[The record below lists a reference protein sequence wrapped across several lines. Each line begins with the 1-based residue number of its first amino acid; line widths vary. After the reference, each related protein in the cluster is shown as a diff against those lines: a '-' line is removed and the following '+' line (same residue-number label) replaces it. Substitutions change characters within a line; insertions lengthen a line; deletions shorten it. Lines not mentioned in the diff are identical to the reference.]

1 MDYKNY
7 NPRAAALAQARTLL
21 TDAVKAAVADG
32 TLPEAALPD
41 FIVEIPAD
49 VKNGDIASNVAMAGA
64 RAFHKAPRQIAEA
77 ITAKLQLDGSLFD
90 RFEVAGPGFINL
102 FLGQDWFTS
111 VVRAAVANPEY
122 GRTDAGAGKKYNVEF
137 VSANPTGPMH
147 MGNARGGALGDGLAA
162 CLDWAGYDVTREFYI
177 NDAGNQIEKF
187 GKSLAIRYLQLYK
200 GEDAC
205 PLPEECYQGA
215 DIIARAKEFAEVH
228 GDAYVNKDFDEL
240 KKAIVA
246 DALPKNIA
254 GLQRDLG
261 KYRIQYDVWFHES
274 DLHSSGAVKAV
285 VDKLLESGAC
295 YKAEDGAIMYR
306 SAQYAAKYGV
316 VNKRK
321 TDDGSEEEAK
331 DEVLVRANGIPTYFA
346 ADIAYHYNKLA
357 VRGFDK
363 AIDVWGADHHGHV
376 ARMKGAMDAIGLD
389 GSRLDIV
396 LMQMVN
402 LMRDGKP
409 VRMSKRTGKAIT
421 LTDLLDEVPIDS
433 ARFFFNQRESSSTL
447 DFDLDLA
454 VRNDSENPVYYVQ
467 YAHARICSVLKKL
480 ESEGVKF
487 EGADAVDASV
497 LTGVVNKRK
506 TDDGSEEEAK
516 DEVLV
521 RANGIPTYFA
531 ADIAYHYNKL
541 AVRGFD
547 KAIDVWGADHHGH
560 VARMK
565 GAMDAIGLDGSRLDI
580 VLMQMVNL
588 MRDGKP
594 VRMSKRTGKAITLTD
609 LLDEVPIDS
618 ARFFFNQRESSSTL
632 DFDLDLAVR
641 NDSENP
647 VYYVQYAHA
656 RICSVL
662 KKLESEGVKFEG
674 ADAVDASVL
683 TDPAEQ
689 ALIRLLA
696 AFPAEITAAAEK
708 YDPAR
713 ITRYCIDVASAYH
726 RFYNAC
732 RILDAEGAVQQG
744 RIALCLAVRGVI
756 HNILTMFKVTAPETM

>member
-7 NPRAAALAQARTLL
+7 NPRAAALAQARALL

-32 TLPEAALPD
+32 ALPEAALPD

-77 ITAKLQLDGSLFD
+77 ITAKLQLGGSLFD

-122 GRTDAGAGKKYNVEF
+122 GRTDVGTGKRYNVEF

-215 DIIARAKEFAEVH
+215 DIIARAKEFAAVH

-261 KYRIQYDVWFHES
+261 KYRIEYDVWFHES
-274 DLHSSGAVKAV
+274 DLHNSGAVKAV
-285 VDKLLESGAC
+285 VDKLLETGAC

-321 TDDGSEEEAK
+321 TEDGSEEEAK

-376 ARMKGAMDAIGLD
+376 AR
-389 GSRLDIV
+389 
-396 LMQMVN
+396 
-402 LMRDGKP
+402 
-409 VRMSKRTGKAIT
+409 T

-487 EGADAVDASV
+487 EGALRSPLPPRSMTRPASPATA
-497 LTGVVNKRK
+497 LMWRPPTTASTTPAASWMRRAPYSRAALPSAWPCA
-506 TDDGSEEEAK
+506 GS
-516 DEVLV
+516 
-521 RANGIPTYFA
+521 
-531 ADIAYHYNKL
+531 
-541 AVRGFD
+541 
-547 KAIDVWGADHHGH
+547 
-560 VARMK
+560 
-565 GAMDAIGLDGSRLDI
+565 S
-580 VLMQMVNL
+580 
-588 MRDGKP
+588 
-594 VRMSKRTGKAITLTD
+594 IT
-609 LLDEVPIDS
+609 
-618 ARFFFNQRESSSTL
+618 F
-632 DFDLDLAVR
+632 
-641 NDSENP
+641 
-647 VYYVQYAHA
+647 
-656 RICSVL
+656 
-662 KKLESEGVKFEG
+662 
-674 ADAVDASVL
+674 
-683 TDPAEQ
+683 
-689 ALIRLLA
+689 
-696 AFPAEITAAAEK
+696 
-708 YDPAR
+708 
-713 ITRYCIDVASAYH
+713 
-726 RFYNAC
+726 
-732 RILDAEGAVQQG
+732 
-744 RIALCLAVRGVI
+744 
-756 HNILTMFKVTAPETM
+756 

>member
-1 MDYKNY
+1 MNYEHY
-7 NPRAAALAQARTLL
+7 NPRQAALDAARGLL
-21 TDAVKAAVADG
+21 QNAA
-32 TLPEAALPD
+32 EAAMESGALPRAELPAY
-41 FIVEIPAD
+41 IVEIPAD
-49 VKNGDIASNVAMAGA
+49 VKNGDVACNLAMAGA
-64 RAFHKAPRQIAEA
+64 RVFHKAPRQIAEA
-77 ITAKLQLDGSLFD
+77 IVGCLDLTGSPFD
-90 RFEVAGPGFINL
+90 RVEIAGPGFINL
-102 FLGQDWFTS
+102 YLGNGWFTD
-111 VVRAAVANPEY
+111 VVRAACSESEY
-122 GRTDAGAGKKYNVEF
+122 GRTDVGAGKKYNVEF

-147 MGNARGGALGDGLAA
+147 MGNARGGALGDCLAA

-200 GEDAC
+200 GEEAC
-205 PLPEECYQGA
+205 PLPAECYQGA
-215 DIIARAKEFAEVH
+215 DIIQRAKEFAEVH
-228 GDAYVNKDFDEL
+228 GDAYVNADFEEL

-261 KYRIQYDVWFHES
+261 KYRITYDVWFHES
-274 DLHSSGAVKAV
+274 ELHQSGAVKAV
-285 VDKLLESGAC
+285 VDKLLETGAC

-316 VNKRK
+316 ANKRK

-376 ARMKGAMDAIGLD
+376 ARMKGAMDAIGLN
-389 GSRLDIV
+389 GEQLDVV

-467 YAHARICSVLKKL
+467 YAHARICSLLKKM
-480 ESEGVKF
+480 EEQGVGFQGAEG
-487 EGADAVDASV
+487 
-497 LTGVVNKRK
+497 
-506 TDDGSEEEAK
+506 
-516 DEVLV
+516 
-521 RANGIPTYFA
+521 I
-531 ADIAYHYNKL
+531 
-541 AVRGFD
+541 
-547 KAIDVWGADHHGH
+547 
-560 VARMK
+560 
-565 GAMDAIGLDGSRLDI
+565 
-580 VLMQMVNL
+580 
-588 MRDGKP
+588 
-594 VRMSKRTGKAITLTD
+594 
-609 LLDEVPIDS
+609 
-618 ARFFFNQRESSSTL
+618 
-632 DFDLDLAVR
+632 
-641 NDSENP
+641 
-647 VYYVQYAHA
+647 
-656 RICSVL
+656 
-662 KKLESEGVKFEG
+662 
-674 ADAVDASVL
+674 DASVL
-683 TDPAEQ
+683 TDPSEQ

-696 AFPAEITAAAEK
+696 AFPAEIVAAADK

-713 ITRYCIDVASAYH
+713 ITRFCIDVATAFH
-726 RFYNAC
+726 RFYNSC
-732 RILDAEGAVQQG
+732 RILDAEGTVQQS
-744 RIALCLAVRGVI
+744 RIALCLAVRSVI
-756 HNILTMFKVTAPETM
+756 HNILTMFKINAPESM

>member
-1 MDYKNY
+1 MDYQNY
-7 NPRAAALAQARTLL
+7 NPRLAALTEARTLL
-21 TDAVKAAVADG
+21 TDAAKAAMADG
-32 TLPEAALPD
+32 TLPEADLPD

-49 VKNGDIASNVAMAGA
+49 VKNGDVASNLAMAGA
-64 RAFHKAPRQIAEA
+64 RVFRKAPRQIAEA
-77 ITAKLQLDGSLFD
+77 ITAKLDLNGSLFAGVD
-90 RFEVAGPGFINL
+90 IAGPGFINL
-102 FLGQDWFTS
+102 FLGKEWFTS
-111 VVRAAVANPEY
+111 VLRAACQNPEY
-122 GRTDAGAGKKYNVEF
+122 GRTDAGAGKRYNVEF

-147 MGNARGGALGDGLAA
+147 MGNARGGALGDCLAA

-200 GEDAC
+200 GEEAC
-205 PLPEECYQGA
+205 PLPAECYQGA
-215 DIIARAKEFAEVH
+215 DIVQRAKEFAEVH
-228 GDAYVNKDFDEL
+228 GDAYVNADFEEL

-274 DLHSSGAVKAV
+274 DLHKSGAVQAV
-285 VDKLLESGAC
+285 VDKLLETGAC

-316 VNKRK
+316 ANKRK
-321 TDDGSEEEAK
+321 TEDGSEEEAK

-376 ARMKGAMDAIGLD
+376 ARMKGAMDAIGLN
-389 GSRLDIV
+389 GEQLDVV

-433 ARFFFNQRESSSTL
+433 ARFFFNQRESTSTL

-454 VRNDSENPVYYVQ
+454 VRSDSENPVYYVQ
-467 YAHARICSVLKKL
+467 YAHARICSLLKKM
-480 ESEGVKF
+480 EEQ
-487 EGADAVDASV
+487 
-497 LTGVVNKRK
+497 GVVFQ
-506 TDDGSEEEAK
+506 GAE
-516 DEVLV
+516 
-521 RANGIPTYFA
+521 GIDA
-531 ADIAYHYNKL
+531 A
-541 AVRGFD
+541 
-547 KAIDVWGADHHGH
+547 
-560 VARMK
+560 
-565 GAMDAIGLDGSRLDI
+565 
-580 VLMQMVNL
+580 
-588 MRDGKP
+588 
-594 VRMSKRTGKAITLTD
+594 
-609 LLDEVPIDS
+609 
-618 ARFFFNQRESSSTL
+618 
-632 DFDLDLAVR
+632 
-641 NDSENP
+641 
-647 VYYVQYAHA
+647 
-656 RICSVL
+656 
-662 KKLESEGVKFEG
+662 
-674 ADAVDASVL
+674 VL
-683 TDPAEQ
+683 TDPSEQ

-696 AFPAEITAAAEK
+696 AFPAEIVAAADK

-713 ITRYCIDVASAYH
+713 ITRYCIDVATAFH

-732 RILDAEGAVQQG
+732 RILDAEGAVQQS
-744 RIALCLAVRGVI
+744 RIALCLGVRGVI
-756 HNILTMFKVTAPETM
+756 HNILTMFKVNAPESM

>member
-1 MDYKNY
+1 MEYKNY
-7 NPRAAALAQARTLL
+7 NPRAAALAQARALL
-21 TDAVKAAVADG
+21 TDAVKAAIADG

-49 VKNGDIASNVAMAGA
+49 VKNGDIASNAAMAGA

-77 ITAKLQLDGSLFD
+77 ITAKLALDGSLFD
-90 RFEVAGPGFINL
+90 RFEIAGPGFINL
-102 FLGQDWFTS
+102 FLAQDWFTS

-122 GRTDAGAGKKYNVEF
+122 GRTDVGAGKRYNVEF

-215 DIIARAKEFAEVH
+215 DIIARAKEFAEIH
-228 GDAYVNKDFDEL
+228 GDSYVEKDFDEL

-261 KYRIQYDVWFHES
+261 KYRITYDVWFHES
-274 DLHSSGAVKAV
+274 DLHKSGAVDDVIKILM
-285 VDKLLESGAC
+285 DKGAC

-321 TDDGSEEEAK
+321 TEDGSEEEAK

-421 LTDLLDEVPIDS
+421 LTDLLEEVPIDS
-433 ARFFFNQRESSSTL
+433 ARFLFNMHDAGSGI
-447 DFDLDLA
+447 DFDLDQA
-454 VRNDSENPVYYVQ
+454 VKTDNDNPVYYVQ
-467 YAHARICSVLKKL
+467 YAHARICSILKKM
-480 ESEGVKF
+480 ESEGVAF
-487 EGADAVDASV
+487 AGAEQVDA
-497 LTGVVNKRK
+497 
-506 TDDGSEEEAK
+506 
-516 DEVLV
+516 
-521 RANGIPTYFA
+521 
-531 ADIAYHYNKL
+531 
-541 AVRGFD
+541 
-547 KAIDVWGADHHGH
+547 
-560 VARMK
+560 
-565 GAMDAIGLDGSRLDI
+565 
-580 VLMQMVNL
+580 
-588 MRDGKP
+588 
-594 VRMSKRTGKAITLTD
+594 TL
-609 LLDEVPIDS
+609 
-618 ARFFFNQRESSSTL
+618 
-632 DFDLDLAVR
+632 
-641 NDSENP
+641 
-647 VYYVQYAHA
+647 
-656 RICSVL
+656 
-662 KKLESEGVKFEG
+662 
-674 ADAVDASVL
+674 L
-683 TDPAEQ
+683 TDPSEMD
-689 ALIRLLA
+689 LIRMLA
-696 AFPAEITAAAEK
+696 AFPQEIVMASEK
-708 YDPAR
+708 YDPSR
-713 ITRYCIDVASAYH
+713 INRFVIDLASAFH
-726 RFYNAC
+726 RFYGSC
-732 RILDAEGAVQQG
+732 RIQGADPAVQQA
-744 RIALCLAVRGVI
+744 RLALCIGVKNVI
-756 HNILTMFKVTAPETM
+756 FNVLTMFKINVPEKM

>member
-1 MDYKNY
+1 MSKAVSIAKEQVSAVIE
-7 NPRAAALAQARTLL
+7 AAMK
-21 TDAVKAAVADG
+21 KAMASG
-32 TLPEAALPD
+32 MLPEAELPA
-41 FIVEIPAD
+41 FTVERPAD
-49 VKNGDIASNVAMAGA
+49 RSHGDFATNAAMASA
-64 RAFHKAPRQIAEA
+64 RAFRMAPPKIAAAIMENLDLNGTYFVKAE
-77 ITAKLQLDGSLFD
+77 T
-90 RFEVAGPGFINL
+90 AGPGFMNF
-102 FLGQDWFTS
+102 FLGSAFYSDVLTEVLTKDS
-111 VVRAAVANPEY
+111 AY
-122 GRTDAGAGKKYNVEF
+122 GRSDYGNHRKVMVEF

-261 KYRIQYDVWFHES
+261 KYRIKYDVWFHES
-274 DLHSSGAVKAV
+274 DLHSSGAVRAV
-285 VDKLLESGAC
+285 VDKLLETGAC

-497 LTGVVNKRK
+497 LT
-506 TDDGSEEEAK
+506 
-516 DEVLV
+516 
-521 RANGIPTYFA
+521 
-531 ADIAYHYNKL
+531 
-541 AVRGFD
+541 
-547 KAIDVWGADHHGH
+547 
-560 VARMK
+560 
-565 GAMDAIGLDGSRLDI
+565 
-580 VLMQMVNL
+580 
-588 MRDGKP
+588 
-594 VRMSKRTGKAITLTD
+594 
-609 LLDEVPIDS
+609 
-618 ARFFFNQRESSSTL
+618 
-632 DFDLDLAVR
+632 
-641 NDSENP
+641 
-647 VYYVQYAHA
+647 
-656 RICSVL
+656 
-662 KKLESEGVKFEG
+662 
-674 ADAVDASVL
+674 
-683 TDPAEQ
+683 DPAEQ

-696 AFPAEITAAAEK
+696 AFPAEIAAAAEK

>member
-1 MDYKNY
+1 MNYHHY
-7 NPRAAALAQARTLL
+7 NPRAAALENARALL
-21 TDAVKAAVADG
+21 ENAAAAAMASG
-32 TLPEAALPD
+32 ALPQAELPA

-49 VKNGDIASNVAMAGA
+49 VKNGDVASNLAMAGA
-64 RAFHKAPRQIAEA
+64 RAFRKAPRQIAEA
-77 ITAKLQLDGSLFD
+77 IVGALDLSGSLFD
-90 RFEVAGPGFINL
+90 RAEIAGPGFINL
-102 FLGQDWFTS
+102 FLGSGWFTG
-111 VVRAAVANPEY
+111 VLRAACSEPEY
-122 GRTDAGAGKKYNVEF
+122 GRTDGGAGKRYNVEF

-147 MGNARGGALGDGLAA
+147 MGNARGGALGDCLAA

-200 GEDAC
+200 GEEAC
-205 PLPEECYQGA
+205 PLPAECYQGA
-215 DIIARAKEFAEVH
+215 DIVQRAREFAEAN
-228 GDAYVNKDFDEL
+228 GDAYVNAGFEEL
-240 KKAIVA
+240 KKAIIA

-274 DLHSSGAVKAV
+274 DLHASGAVQAV
-285 VDKLLESGAC
+285 VDKLLETGAC

-316 VNKRK
+316 ANKRK
-321 TDDGSEEEAK
+321 SEDGGEEEAK

-376 ARMKGAMDAIGLD
+376 ARMKGAMDAVGLD
-389 GSRLDIV
+389 GSRLDVV

-433 ARFFFNQRESSSTL
+433 ARFFFNMRESSSTL

-454 VRNDSENPVYYVQ
+454 VRSDSENPVYYVQ
-467 YAHARICSVLKKL
+467 YAHARICSLLKKL
-480 ESEGVKF
+480 EAQGTVFRGPEA
-487 EGADAVDASV
+487 ADAALLTDAS
-497 LTGVVNKRK
+497 
-506 TDDGSEEEAK
+506 
-516 DEVLV
+516 
-521 RANGIPTYFA
+521 
-531 ADIAYHYNKL
+531 
-541 AVRGFD
+541 
-547 KAIDVWGADHHGH
+547 
-560 VARMK
+560 
-565 GAMDAIGLDGSRLDI
+565 
-580 VLMQMVNL
+580 
-588 MRDGKP
+588 
-594 VRMSKRTGKAITLTD
+594 
-609 LLDEVPIDS
+609 
-618 ARFFFNQRESSSTL
+618 
-632 DFDLDLAVR
+632 
-641 NDSENP
+641 
-647 VYYVQYAHA
+647 
-656 RICSVL
+656 
-662 KKLESEGVKFEG
+662 
-674 ADAVDASVL
+674 
-683 TDPAEQ
+683 EQ

-696 AFPAEITAAAEK
+696 AFPAEIAAAAEK

-713 ITRYCIDVASAYH
+713 ITRFVIDLATAFH

-732 RILDAEGAVQQG
+732 RILDAEDQVQQG

-756 HNILTMFKVTAPETM
+756 HNVLTMFKINAPESM

>member
-7 NPRAAALAQARTLL
+7 NPRQAALTEARALL
-21 TDAVKAAVADG
+21 TDAAKAAVADG
-32 TLPEAALPD
+32 ALPAAELPD

-49 VKNGDIASNVAMAGA
+49 VKNGDVASNIAMAGA
-64 RAFHKAPRQIAEA
+64 RVFHKAPRQIAEA
-77 ITAKLQLDGSLFD
+77 ITAKLDLNGTLFSGVD
-90 RFEVAGPGFINL
+90 IAGPGFINL

-111 VVRAAVANPEY
+111 VVRAACANPEY

-162 CLDWAGYDVTREFYI
+162 CLDWAGCDVTREFYI
-177 NDAGNQIEKF
+177 NDAGNQIQKF

-200 GEDAC
+200 GEEAC

-215 DIIARAKEFAEVH
+215 DIIQRAKEFAEVH
-228 GDAYVNKDFDEL
+228 GDSYVNADFEEL
-240 KKAIVA
+240 KEALIA

-261 KYRIQYDVWFHES
+261 KYRIDYDVWFHES
-274 DLHSSGAVKAV
+274 DLHKSGAVQAV
-285 VDKLLESGAC
+285 VDKLLEIGAC

-316 VNKRK
+316 VNKK
-321 TDDGSEEEAK
+321 KADDGSEEEAK

-389 GSRLDIV
+389 GNRLDIV

-480 ESEGVKF
+480 ESEGITF
-487 EGADAVDASV
+487 NGVD
-497 LTGVVNKRK
+497 G
-506 TDDGSEEEAK
+506 
-516 DEVLV
+516 
-521 RANGIPTYFA
+521 
-531 ADIAYHYNKL
+531 
-541 AVRGFD
+541 
-547 KAIDVWGADHHGH
+547 
-560 VARMK
+560 
-565 GAMDAIGLDGSRLDI
+565 
-580 VLMQMVNL
+580 
-588 MRDGKP
+588 
-594 VRMSKRTGKAITLTD
+594 
-609 LLDEVPIDS
+609 
-618 ARFFFNQRESSSTL
+618 
-632 DFDLDLAVR
+632 
-641 NDSENP
+641 
-647 VYYVQYAHA
+647 
-656 RICSVL
+656 
-662 KKLESEGVKFEG
+662 
-674 ADAVDASVL
+674 VDASVL

-696 AFPAEITAAAEK
+696 AFPAEIVAAADK

-732 RILDAEGAVQQG
+732 RIMGTEGAVQQG

-756 HNILTMFKVTAPETM
+756 RNILTMFKVSVPETM

>member
-21 TDAVKAAVADG
+21 TDAVKTAVADG

-77 ITAKLQLDGSLFD
+77 ITAKLQLDSSLFD

-147 MGNARGGALGDGLAA
+147 MGNARGGALGDCLAA
-162 CLDWAGYDVTREFYI
+162 VLDWSGYDVTREFYI
-177 NDAGNQIEKF
+177 NDAGNQIQKF
-187 GKSLAIRYLQLYK
+187 GKSLAVRYLQKYC
-200 GEDAC
+200 GEEAY
-205 PLPEECYQGA
+205 PLPAECYQGG
-215 DIIARAKEFAEVH
+215 DIKVLAGEFADLH
-228 GDAYVNKDFDEL
+228 GDEYVAACKGLSKEALFESEAFAALKDALVAY
-240 KKAIVA
+240 
-246 DALPKNIA
+246 ALPKNIA
-254 GLQRDLG
+254 ALKRDLG
-261 KYRIQYDVWFHES
+261 KYRIDYDVWFHES
-274 DLHSSGAVKAV
+274 TLHESGAVMAV
-285 VDKLLESGAC
+285 VDKLLELGAC

-306 SAQYAAKYGV
+306 SAQYAAKYGT
-316 VNKRK
+316 VNKKK
-321 TDDGSEEEAK
+321 TDDGTEEEAK

-357 VRGFDK
+357 TRGF
-363 AIDVWGADHHGHV
+363 A
-376 ARMKGAMDAIGLD
+376 
-389 GSRLDIV
+389 
-396 LMQMVN
+396 
-402 LMRDGKP
+402 
-409 VRMSKRTGKAIT
+409 
-421 LTDLLDEVPIDS
+421 
-433 ARFFFNQRESSSTL
+433 
-447 DFDLDLA
+447 
-454 VRNDSENPVYYVQ
+454 
-467 YAHARICSVLKKL
+467 
-480 ESEGVKF
+480 
-487 EGADAVDASV
+487 
-497 LTGVVNKRK
+497 
-506 TDDGSEEEAK
+506 
-516 DEVLV
+516 
-521 RANGIPTYFA
+521 
-531 ADIAYHYNKL
+531 
-541 AVRGFD
+541 

-696 AFPAEITAAAEK
+696 AFPAEIAAAAEK

-756 HNILTMFKVTAPETM
+756 HNILTMFKVNAPETM

>member
-7 NPRAAALAQARTLL
+7 NPRAAALAQARALL

-32 TLPEAALPD
+32 ALPEAALPD

-77 ITAKLQLDGSLFD
+77 ITAKLQLGGSLFD

-122 GRTDAGAGKKYNVEF
+122 GRTDVGAGKRYNVEF

-187 GKSLAIRYLQLYK
+187 GKSLAIRYLQHYK

-215 DIIARAKEFAEVH
+215 DIIARAKEFAAVH

-261 KYRIQYDVWFHES
+261 KYRIEYDVWFHES
-274 DLHSSGAVKAV
+274 DLHNSGAVKAV
-285 VDKLLESGAC
+285 VDKLLETGAC

-306 SAQYAAKYGV
+306 STQYAAKYGT
-316 VNKRK
+316 VNKKK
-321 TDDGSEEEAK
+321 TEDGTEEEAK

-357 VRGFDK
+357 TRGFAK

-376 ARMKGAMDAIGLD
+376 ARMKGAMDAIGLHGED
-389 GSRLDIV
+389 LDVV

-402 LMRDGKP
+402 LMRDGQP
-409 VRMSKRTGKAIT
+409 VRMSKRTGNAIT
-421 LTDLLDEVPIDS
+421 LTDLLEEVPIDS
-433 ARFFFNQRESSSTL
+433 ARFLFNMHDAGSGI
-447 DFDLDLA
+447 DFDLDQA
-454 VRNDSENPVYYVQ
+454 VKTDNDNPVYYVQ
-467 YAHARICSVLKKL
+467 YAHARICSILKKM
-480 ESEGVKF
+480 ESEGVQF
-487 EGADAVDASV
+487 AGAENIDATL
-497 LTGVVNKRK
+497 LTEP
-506 TDDGSEEEAK
+506 SE
-516 DEVLV
+516 
-521 RANGIPTYFA
+521 
-531 ADIAYHYNKL
+531 
-541 AVRGFD
+541 
-547 KAIDVWGADHHGH
+547 
-560 VARMK
+560 
-565 GAMDAIGLDGSRLDI
+565 MD
-580 VLMQMVNL
+580 
-588 MRDGKP
+588 
-594 VRMSKRTGKAITLTD
+594 
-609 LLDEVPIDS
+609 
-618 ARFFFNQRESSSTL
+618 
-632 DFDLDLAVR
+632 
-641 NDSENP
+641 
-647 VYYVQYAHA
+647 
-656 RICSVL
+656 
-662 KKLESEGVKFEG
+662 
-674 ADAVDASVL
+674 
-683 TDPAEQ
+683 
-689 ALIRLLA
+689 LIRMLA
-696 AFPAEITAAAEK
+696 AFPQEIVMAAEK
-708 YDPAR
+708 YDPSR
-713 ITRYCIDVASAYH
+713 INRFVIDLASAFH
-726 RFYNAC
+726 RFYGNC
-732 RILDAEGAVQQG
+732 RIQGADPAVQQA
-744 RIALCLAVRGVI
+744 RLALCIGVKNAI
-756 HNILTMFKVTAPETM
+756 FNVLTMFKINVPEKM

>member
-147 MGNARGGALGDGLAA
+147 MGNARGGALGDCLAA
-162 CLDWAGYDVTREFYI
+162 VLDWSGYDVTREFYI
-177 NDAGNQIEKF
+177 NDAGNQIQKF
-187 GKSLAIRYLQLYK
+187 GKSLAVRYLQKYC
-200 GEDAC
+200 GEEAY
-205 PLPEECYQGA
+205 PLPAECYQGG
-215 DIIARAKEFAEVH
+215 DIKVLAGEFAELN
-228 GDAYVNKDFDEL
+228 GDKYVTSCKGMDEETLFESEAFAALKDALVAY
-240 KKAIVA
+240 
-246 DALPKNIA
+246 ALPKNIA
-254 GLQRDLG
+254 ALKRDLG
-261 KYRIQYDVWFHES
+261 KYRIDYDVWFHES
-274 DLHSSGAVKAV
+274 TLHESGAVLAV
-285 VDKLLESGAC
+285 VDKLLELGAC

-306 SAQYAAKYGV
+306 SAQYAAKYGT
-316 VNKRK
+316 VNKKK
-321 TDDGSEEEAK
+321 TDDGTEEEAK

-389 GSRLDIV
+389 G
-396 LMQMVN
+396 N
-402 LMRDGKP
+402 
-409 VRMSKRTGKAIT
+409 
-421 LTDLLDEVPIDS
+421 
-433 ARFFFNQRESSSTL
+433 
-447 DFDLDLA
+447 
-454 VRNDSENPVYYVQ
+454 
-467 YAHARICSVLKKL
+467 
-480 ESEGVKF
+480 
-487 EGADAVDASV
+487 
-497 LTGVVNKRK
+497 
-506 TDDGSEEEAK
+506 
-516 DEVLV
+516 
-521 RANGIPTYFA
+521 
-531 ADIAYHYNKL
+531 
-541 AVRGFD
+541 
-547 KAIDVWGADHHGH
+547 
-560 VARMK
+560 
-565 GAMDAIGLDGSRLDI
+565 RLDI

-696 AFPAEITAAAEK
+696 AFPAEIAAAAEK

-756 HNILTMFKVTAPETM
+756 HNILTMFKVNAPETM

>member
-7 NPRAAALAQARTLL
+7 NPRQAALTEARALL
-21 TDAVKAAVADG
+21 TDAAKAAVADG
-32 TLPEAALPD
+32 TLPAAELPD

-49 VKNGDIASNVAMAGA
+49 VKNGDVASNIAMAGA

-77 ITAKLQLDGSLFD
+77 ITAKLDLNGTLFSG
-90 RFEVAGPGFINL
+90 VNIAGPGFINL

-111 VVRAAVANPEY
+111 VVRAACANPEY

-162 CLDWAGYDVTREFYI
+162 CLDWAGCDVTREFYI
-177 NDAGNQIEKF
+177 NDAGNQIQKF

-200 GEDAC
+200 GEEAV

-215 DIIARAKEFAEVH
+215 DIIARAKEFAEIH
-228 GDAYVNKDFDEL
+228 GDSYIDKDFEEL
-240 KKAIVA
+240 KDALIA

-261 KYRIQYDVWFHES
+261 KYRITYDVWFHES
-274 DLHSSGAVKAV
+274 DLHKSGAVDDVIKILM
-285 VDKLLESGAC
+285 DKGAC

-306 SAQYAAKYGV
+306 SAQYASKYGV
-316 VNKRK
+316 VNRK
-321 TDDGSEEEAK
+321 KDENADGEEEAK

-346 ADIAYHYNKLA
+346 ADIAYHYNKMA
-357 VRGFDK
+357 VRGFDR
-363 AIDVWGADHHGHV
+363 AIDIWGADHHGHV
-376 ARMKGAMDAIGLD
+376 ARMKGAMDAVGLD
-389 GSRLDIV
+389 GTKLDVV

-480 ESEGVKF
+480 ESEGITF
-487 EGADAVDASV
+487 NGVD
-497 LTGVVNKRK
+497 G
-506 TDDGSEEEAK
+506 
-516 DEVLV
+516 
-521 RANGIPTYFA
+521 
-531 ADIAYHYNKL
+531 
-541 AVRGFD
+541 
-547 KAIDVWGADHHGH
+547 
-560 VARMK
+560 
-565 GAMDAIGLDGSRLDI
+565 
-580 VLMQMVNL
+580 
-588 MRDGKP
+588 
-594 VRMSKRTGKAITLTD
+594 
-609 LLDEVPIDS
+609 
-618 ARFFFNQRESSSTL
+618 
-632 DFDLDLAVR
+632 
-641 NDSENP
+641 
-647 VYYVQYAHA
+647 
-656 RICSVL
+656 
-662 KKLESEGVKFEG
+662 
-674 ADAVDASVL
+674 VDASVL

-696 AFPAEITAAAEK
+696 AFPAEIVAAADK

-732 RILDAEGAVQQG
+732 RIMGTEGAVQQG

-756 HNILTMFKVTAPETM
+756 RNILTMFKVSVPETM

>member
-7 NPRAAALAQARTLL
+7 NPRQAALTEARALL
-21 TDAVKAAVADG
+21 TDAAKAAVADG
-32 TLPEAALPD
+32 TLPAAELPD

-49 VKNGDIASNVAMAGA
+49 VKNGDVASNIAMAGA

-77 ITAKLQLDGSLFD
+77 ITAKLDLNGTLFSGVD
-90 RFEVAGPGFINL
+90 IAGPGFINL

-111 VVRAAVANPEY
+111 VVRAACANPEY

-177 NDAGNQIEKF
+177 NDAGNQIQKF

-200 GEDAC
+200 GEEAV

-215 DIIARAKEFAEVH
+215 DIIARAKEFAEIH
-228 GDAYVNKDFDEL
+228 GDSYVDKDFEEL
-240 KKAIVA
+240 KDALIA

-261 KYRIQYDVWFHES
+261 KYRITYDVWFHES
-274 DLHSSGAVKAV
+274 DLHKSGAVDDVIKILM
-285 VDKLLESGAC
+285 DKGAC

-306 SAQYAAKYGV
+306 SAQYASKYGV
-316 VNKRK
+316 VNRK
-321 TDDGSEEEAK
+321 KDENADGEEEAK

-357 VRGFDK
+357 VRGFDR
-363 AIDVWGADHHGHV
+363 AIDIWGADHHGHV
-376 ARMKGAMDAIGLD
+376 ARMKGAMDAVGLD
-389 GSRLDIV
+389 GTKLDVV

-480 ESEGVKF
+480 ESEGITF
-487 EGADAVDASV
+487 NGVD
-497 LTGVVNKRK
+497 G
-506 TDDGSEEEAK
+506 
-516 DEVLV
+516 
-521 RANGIPTYFA
+521 
-531 ADIAYHYNKL
+531 
-541 AVRGFD
+541 
-547 KAIDVWGADHHGH
+547 
-560 VARMK
+560 
-565 GAMDAIGLDGSRLDI
+565 
-580 VLMQMVNL
+580 
-588 MRDGKP
+588 
-594 VRMSKRTGKAITLTD
+594 
-609 LLDEVPIDS
+609 
-618 ARFFFNQRESSSTL
+618 
-632 DFDLDLAVR
+632 
-641 NDSENP
+641 
-647 VYYVQYAHA
+647 
-656 RICSVL
+656 
-662 KKLESEGVKFEG
+662 
-674 ADAVDASVL
+674 VDASVL

-696 AFPAEITAAAEK
+696 AFPAEIVAAADK

-732 RILDAEGAVQQG
+732 RIMGTEGAVQQG

-756 HNILTMFKVTAPETM
+756 RNILTMFKVSVPETM

>member
-1 MDYKNY
+1 MTEFEKTYQNY
-7 NPRAAALAQARTLL
+7 NPRSAALSEARALLTAAA
-21 TDAVKAAVADG
+21 KAAMSDG
-32 TLPEAALPD
+32 TLPEAELPA

-49 VKNGDIASNVAMAGA
+49 TKNGDIASNLAMAGA
-64 RAFHKAPRQIAEA
+64 RTWRKAPRMIADALIAHLPSIEGGVF
-77 ITAKLQLDGSLFD
+77 AKV
-90 RFEVAGPGFINL
+90 EVAGPGFINL
-102 FLGQDWFTS
+102 FLAPAFWAS
-111 VVRAAVANPEY
+111 VVLGAAANKDY
-122 GRTDAGAGKKYNVEF
+122 GRTDYGKGAKYNVEF

-147 MGNARGGALGDGLAA
+147 MGNARGGALGDCLAA
-162 CLDWAGYDVTREFYI
+162 VLDWAGYDVTREFYI
-177 NDAGNQIEKF
+177 NDAGNQIQKF
-187 GKSLAIRYLQLYK
+187 GKSLAVRYLQK
-200 GEDAC
+200 FCGEEAY
-205 PLPEECYQGA
+205 PLPAECYQGS
-215 DIIARAKEFAEVH
+215 DIKVLAGEFADLH
-228 GDAYVNKDFDEL
+228 GDCYVAACQGMDEETLFASEAFETL
-240 KKAIVA
+240 KNALV
-246 DALPKNIA
+246 DYALPKNIA
-254 GLQRDLG
+254 ALKRDLG
-261 KYRIQYDVWFHES
+261 KYRIDYDVWFHES
-274 DLHSSGAVKAV
+274 TLHESGAVKAV
-285 VDKLLESGAC
+285 VEKLLELGAC
-295 YKAEDGAIMYR
+295 YKAEDGAVMYR
-306 SAQYAAKYGV
+306 SAQYAAKY
-316 VNKRK
+316 
-321 TDDGSEEEAK
+321 
-331 DEVLVRANGIPTYFA
+331 
-346 ADIAYHYNKLA
+346 
-357 VRGFDK
+357 
-363 AIDVWGADHHGHV
+363 
-376 ARMKGAMDAIGLD
+376 
-389 GSRLDIV
+389 
-396 LMQMVN
+396 
-402 LMRDGKP
+402 
-409 VRMSKRTGKAIT
+409 
-421 LTDLLDEVPIDS
+421 
-433 ARFFFNQRESSSTL
+433 
-447 DFDLDLA
+447 
-454 VRNDSENPVYYVQ
+454 
-467 YAHARICSVLKKL
+467 
-480 ESEGVKF
+480 
-487 EGADAVDASV
+487 
-497 LTGVVNKRK
+497 GVVNKRK

-696 AFPAEITAAAEK
+696 AFPAEIAAAAEK

-756 HNILTMFKVTAPETM
+756 HNILTMFKVNAPETM